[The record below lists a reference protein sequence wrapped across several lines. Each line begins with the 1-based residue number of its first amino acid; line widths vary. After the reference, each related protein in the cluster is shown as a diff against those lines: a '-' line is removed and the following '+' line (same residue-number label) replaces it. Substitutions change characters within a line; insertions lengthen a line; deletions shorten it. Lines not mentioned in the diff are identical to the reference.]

1 MKTMLS
7 VVAELLSG
15 GHQVAYYV
23 RKDGGILIRSIDGE
37 RFQGAKGNIRA
48 RQMAGVQLS
57 EARTTQLR
65 YATATRKELRTPS
78 LQKTQVKDA
87 IWKEYARVKKMWNK
101 AFKSKNGK
109 SHPAGYF
116 GKARIKKSIRDWG
129 EEEALRRISE
139 AEKYASGIAYSK
151 NVQQLAELIRN
162 AGDQYE
168 SQELKD
174 LAEDLIQNAYSIRD
188 EWIYPAYDKLYDL
201 NKGANP
207 KEVAN
212 LVRSILRL
220 EK

>member
-1 MKTMLS
+1 MR
-7 VVAELLSG
+7 VVVSQLTSQ
-15 GHQVAYYV
+15 GHHIEYYV

-37 RFQGAKGNIRA
+37 KFKEAKGNARA

-57 EARTTQLR
+57 EARITQLK
-65 YATATRKELRTPS
+65 YATGTRQELNKPT
-78 LQKTQVKDA
+78 LKKVKIDDA
-87 IWKEYARVKKMWNK
+87 LWKEYARVKKMWNK

-129 EEEALRRISE
+129 EEEALRRIGE

-151 NVQQLAELIRN
+151 NVQQLAEFIRD
-162 AGDQYE
+162 AGDKYE

-174 LAEDLIQNAYSIRD
+174 LAEELIQNAYSIRD

-207 KEVAN
+207 KEVAR

-220 EK
+220 SK